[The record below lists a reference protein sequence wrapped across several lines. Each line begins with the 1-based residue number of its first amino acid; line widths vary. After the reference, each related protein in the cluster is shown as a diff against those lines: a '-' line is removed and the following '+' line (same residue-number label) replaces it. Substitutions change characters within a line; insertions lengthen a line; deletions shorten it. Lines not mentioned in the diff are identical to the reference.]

1 MVFKG
6 SKVQKMAKRKYI
18 YDYELLTYI
27 PVENTIKSKI
37 KKILPYV
44 FVGAAVG
51 LASYLLLTKYH
62 MTPEEHLQAQRLKDI
77 HTRQEVLEQRIAK
90 ANSKLNDLV
99 LMDDSVYRSIFGM
112 TAISPVMRQ
121 AGTGGVDTYEDMI
134 DSDTPKDI
142 IEGYKHLDGLVAK
155 MNVQK
160 GSYNQLFKRL
170 VANVD
175 KMKHMPAIIPIA
187 NWDLRYIGS
196 GFSKRRWHP
205 ILKQWRQHDG
215 IDFVANVGKAI
226 RASGDGVVSSARI
239 SSSFG
244 KVVEIDHGY
253 GFSTLYAHMSKIHV
267 KRGQI
272 VKRGEV
278 IGEVGNTGL
287 SAGAHLHY
295 EVHVNGKPVDPVN
308 YFFKDLTPE
317 EYKLVV
323 AQSQSVTETME

>member
-1 MVFKG
+1 MTKH
-6 SKVQKMAKRKYI
+6 KYI
-18 YDYELLTYI
+18 FDSESLTYI
-27 PVENTIKSKI
+27 PVENTFKLKI
-37 KKILPYV
+37 KKFIPYV

-51 LASYLLLTKYH
+51 LASFVVVAKNY
-62 MTPEEHLQAQRLKDI
+62 MTPEEHLQAQELKEI

-90 ANSKLNDLV
+90 ANSTLKDLV
-99 LMDDSVYRSIFGM
+99 LMDDSVYRSIFGLD
-112 TAISPVMRQ
+112 AISPIQRQ
-121 AGTGGVDTYEDMI
+121 AGTGGVEVYQEMI
-134 DSDTPKDI
+134 DSDMPKDI
-142 IEGYKHLDGLVAK
+142 IEGYKQLDNLLAK
-155 MNVQK
+155 MNVQE
-160 GSYNQLFKRL
+160 GSYKELFNQ
-170 VANVD
+170 VVVNVD
-175 KMKHMPAIIPIA
+175 KLEHMPAIIPIS
-187 NWDLRYIGS
+187 NWDLKYIGS

-205 ILKQWRQHDG
+205 ILKRWREHDG
-215 IDFVANVGKAI
+215 IDFVARVGKDI

-253 GFSTLYAHMSKIHV
+253 GLTTLYAHMSKIHV
-267 KRGQI
+267 KRGQK

-317 EYKLVV
+317 EYKKVV
-323 AQSQSVTETME
+323 AQAQSVTETME